1 MRFLQKLE
9 TIDLPITRYTLTLK
23 LSINSSFFF
32 FFLIS
37 NYKLRKIILKSFP
50 KFQLHSQVG
59 LQRKFD
65 ILFHNNSYS
74 GDEALG
80 SDIRR
85 ANGNGFSLERI
96 NIDHDFVKFCICL
109 PTSASSTSR
118 SGIR

>member
-1 MRFLQKLE
+1 MTCDSSYHQKLE
-9 TIDLPITRYTLTLK
+9 TTDLPITRK
-23 LSINSSFFF
+23 L
-32 FFLIS
+32 LILIVHLS
-37 NYKLRKIILKSFP
+37 NYKLRKIILKSF
-50 KFQLHSQVG
+50 QLHSQVG
-59 LQRKFD
+59 LQREFH